1 MRESNQTLEQ
11 SERYE
16 VIKKKKKSFTKQK
29 KDLKIII

>member
-16 VIKKKKKSFTKQK
+16 VIKRFLKFFTETKEM
-29 KDLKIII
+29 I